1 MADRENDPA
10 TTDTEE
16 LTPSGAADFVLNEFG
31 ETVSYLSPTVV
42 TAAAAAAAAA
52 PDPVMPAA
60 IGRYEIRGLLGRGG
74 FGAVYRGYD
83 RNLDRQVA
91 IKVPLFN
98 PSKALAELFPQE
110 ARKLA
115 QLNHPSIVT
124 VHDVGVHEGVCFIV
138 SEYLD
143 GQNLNHWMQ
152 NRAITWTEAATIT
165 ATLADALAAAHAR
178 SIIHRDVKPAN
189 VIMTQRADGLVP
201 VLVDFGLAL
210 SEAFPA
216 SIAAEAG
223 RVTGTP
229 NYMAP
234 EQARGEGNRI
244 DGRTD
249 IYALGVILYRL
260 ISGRLPF
267 TAPRTREVLEAVVA
281 HEPRPPRQFVRGLPR
296 ELERICLK
304 AMAKNVADR
313 YTTASDLAQ
322 DLRAL
327 IREHQDQLKLAATSA
342 RSTPTAAKRDAI
354 KILIADDHE
363 LSRFKLKTDLE
374 KWGHKVTTAED
385 GEQAWELFQRHRYA
399 IVITDWMMPKLDGL
413 ELVKMIRAADCADYV
428 YIIMLTA
435 KAEKHDIVAGMGAG
449 ADDFLVKPFHR
460 DELQVRLRAGIRI
473 TKLNRQLNETNRHLE
488 RGLEAAA
495 QIQQSFL
502 PTVKP
507 HFNGYAFTWGH
518 NPCGKLGGDM
528 FNVVALGDGR
538 VGIYGLD
545 VTGDGVPAALLATT
559 LSRALAPASDPTSI
573 LVAHND
579 DGSVARVCEPVEVAR
594 ELNRR
599 FGVQVGRQYFTLAYG
614 VLHLESRRFEFT
626 SAGHPPLLYLQ
637 AGQAPTM
644 LNVEGFPIGMAPEAD
659 PFQQRSVALQPG
671 DRMLIYS
678 DGIPDALR
686 PTERYSAPHGSWR
699 RSSVSA
705 PSRLADSSAVS
716 WESCATARGCR
727 RDRGRVDP
735 WLRSVVRPPN
745 ARGSTH
751 AGQERTNGDADLWI
765 ALHV

>member
-1 MADRENDPA
+1 MADRDIDPA
-10 TTDTEE
+10 TRDTEE
-16 LTPSGAADFVLNEFG
+16 LTPSGATGFVLNEFG
-31 ETVSYLSPTVV
+31 ETVSYLSPTAVSA
-42 TAAAAAAAAA
+42 TAAAAAA

-91 IKVPLFN
+91 IKVPLIN
-98 PSKALAELFPQE
+98 PPKALAELFPQE

-115 QLNHPSIVT
+115 QLKHPGIVT
-124 VHDVGVHEGVCFIV
+124 VHDVGVHEGLCFIV

-143 GQNLNHWMQ
+143 GQNLNSWMQ

-165 ATLADALAAAHAR
+165 AKLADALAAAHAR

-189 VIMTQRADGLVP
+189 VIMTGHADGFVP

-216 SIAAEAG
+216 GMAAEAG

-229 NYMAP
+229 NYMSP

-267 TAPRTREVLEAVVA
+267 TARHAREVLKAVVA

-304 AMAKNVADR
+304 AMAKNLADR
-313 YTTASDLAQ
+313 YTTASDLAH
-322 DLRAL
+322 DLRAV

-342 RSTPTAAKRDAI
+342 RSTPTTGKRDAVQ
-354 KILIADDHE
+354 ILIADDHE

-374 KWGHKVTTAED
+374 KWGHEVTTAED
-385 GEQAWELFQRHRYA
+385 GEQAWELFQRHRFA

-473 TKLNRQLNETNRHLE
+473 TNLNRQLNETNRSLE

-507 HFNGYAFTWGH
+507 QCKGYAFAWGH
-518 NPCGKLGGDM
+518 NRCGKLGGDM
-528 FNVVALGDGR
+528 FNVVALGDSR
-538 VGIYGLD
+538 VGLYMLD
-545 VTGDGVPAALLATT
+545 VTGEGVPAALLATA
-559 LSRALAPASDPTSI
+559 LSRVLAPASDPTSI
-573 LVAHND
+573 LVARND
-579 DGSVARVCEPVEVAR
+579 DGSVASVREPVEVAR

-599 FGVQVGRQYFTLAYG
+599 FGVQEGRQYFTLAYG
-614 VLHLESRRFEFT
+614 VLHLESRGFEFT

-637 AGQAPTM
+637 AGRAPLTPAPLPGGERGRGGGAPSM
-644 LNVEGFPIGMAPEAD
+644 LDVEGFPIGMAPESD
-659 PFQQRSVALQPG
+659 PFQQRSVVLQPG
-671 DRMLIYS
+671 DRILIYS

-686 PTERYSAPHGSWR
+686 GDGEVFGAARLLEAVQRFSTEPLDGVIGCLLSELRDWR
-699 RSSVSA
+699 
-705 PSRLADSSAVS
+705 
-716 WESCATARGCR
+716 
-727 RDRGRVDP
+727 
-735 WLRSVVRPPN
+735 
-745 ARGSTH
+745 
-751 AGQERTNGDADLWI
+751 GDAAANEDVSILGFK
-765 ALHV
+765 VS

>member
-1 MADRENDPA
+1 MTDRDDDQA
-10 TTDTEE
+10 TSDTEE
-16 LTPSGAADFVLNEFG
+16 LTPSGDADFVLNEFG
-31 ETVSYLSPTVV
+31 ETVSFLSASG
-42 TAAAAAAAAA
+42 TARAAV
-52 PDPVMPAA
+52 PDPALPAT
-60 IGRYEIRGLLGRGG
+60 IGRYEIRGQLGQGG

-91 IKVPLFN
+91 IKVPLLK
-98 PSKALAELFPQE
+98 PTKAVEDVFPQE

-115 QLNHPSIVT
+115 QLKHASIVT

-138 SEYLD
+138 SEYLE
-143 GQNLNHWMQ
+143 GQNLNRWMQ
-152 NRAITWTEAATIT
+152 GRAVSWQEAATIT

-189 VIMTQRADGLVP
+189 VIMTERADGFVP

-210 SEAFPA
+210 SESSPA
-216 SIAAEAG
+216 SLLAQSG

-260 ISGRLPF
+260 VSGRLPF
-267 TAPRTREVLEAVVA
+267 TAPTARELLKAVIG

-304 AMAKNVADR
+304 AMAKNLADR
-313 YTTASDLAQ
+313 YTTASDLAN

-327 IREHQDQLKLAATSA
+327 LREHQDQLKLAAAA
-342 RSTPTAAKRDAI
+342 RPPATPAKRDVVQ
-354 KILIADDHE
+354 ILIADDHE

-374 KWGHKVTTAED
+374 KWGHAVTTAED
-385 GEQAWELFQRHRYA
+385 GEQAWELFQRHRFA

-413 ELVKMIRAADCADYV
+413 ELVKMIRAAADADYV

-435 KAEKHDIVAGMGAG
+435 KSEKHDIVSGMGAG
-449 ADDFLVKPFHR
+449 ADDFLSKPFHR

-473 TKLNRQLNETNRHLE
+473 TKLNRQLNETNRRLE

-507 HFNGYAFTWGH
+507 HCNGYEFAWGH
-518 NPCGKLGGDM
+518 HPCGKLGGDM
-528 FNVVALGDGR
+528 FNVVPLGDGR
-538 VGIYGLD
+538 VGVYVLD
-545 VTGDGVPAALLATT
+545 VTGEGVPAALQATT
-559 LSRALAPASDPTSI
+559 LSRVLAPASDPTSI
-573 LVAHND
+573 LVARNA
-579 DGSVARVCEPVEVAR
+579 DGSVARVCEPAEVAR
-594 ELNRR
+594 ALNRR
-599 FGVQVGRQYFTLAYG
+599 FGMQEGRQYFTLAYG

-626 SAGHPPLLYLQ
+626 SAGHPPLLCLQ
-637 AGQAPTM
+637 ADRAPIM
-644 LNVEGFPIGMAPEAD
+644 LDVEGFPIGMAPEGD

-671 DRMLIYS
+671 DRILMYS
-678 DGIPDALR
+678 DGVPDAMRADGEIFGAARLLEAAGRLR
-686 PTERYSAPHGSWR
+686 TEPLDGLIGSLLGELRDWR
-699 RSSVSA
+699 
-705 PSRLADSSAVS
+705 
-716 WESCATARGCR
+716 
-727 RDRGRVDP
+727 
-735 WLRSVVRPPN
+735 
-745 ARGSTH
+745 
-751 AGQERTNGDADLWI
+751 GDAAANEDVSI
-765 ALHV
+765 VGFTVS